1 MKLNYR
7 DKIILG
13 ALLAFVILLAGFF
26 LAVKPKYNA
35 IKTDSDALKK
45 AQADKEDV
53 DNKIAEIKPLQDE
66 IKATYEATTKLTN
79 DFVAYN
85 DIYNA
90 RKLDQYMQH
99 FAEDCEVKVTTLS
112 ASDLGESTLSYYYF
126 TPSYVGES
134 MLEAADLNGDR
145 QAAIAEDK
153 AESDA
158 LQGRTQESV
167 LAGTYDINVLGTKEN
182 IYKYLQAIEDQD
194 KTIIINTVDLGGM
207 IINPEAF
214 EKTADGL
221 GNELSD
227 EQKEMLEDDAEIE
240 AKFNISVYS
249 VFELSEP
256 NVEAD

>member
-13 ALLAFVILLAGFF
+13 ALLAFVILLGGFF
-26 LAVKPKYNA
+26 LLIKPKYNA
-35 IKTDSDALKK
+35 IKNDSAALE
-45 AQADKEDV
+45 QAEKDQKEV
-53 DNKIAEIKPLQDE
+53 DDKIAEIPGLKDQ
-66 IKATYEATTKLTN
+66 IKTTYDATKKLTD

-99 FAEDCEVKVTTLS
+99 FAEDCEVKIENLT
-112 ASDLGESTLSYYYF
+112 ASDLNEGTLNYYF
-126 TPSYVGES
+126 FTPTYVGEG
-134 MLEAADLNGDR
+134 MLAEADLNGDR

-153 AESDA
+153 AESDS
-158 LQGRTQESV
+158 LQARAQESV
-167 LAGTYDINVLGTKEN
+167 LMGNYDISVLGTKEN
-182 IYKYLQAIEDQD
+182 IYKYLQTIEDQD

-207 IINPEAF
+207 IINPDAVEAM
-214 EKTADGL
+214 ADYL
-221 GNELSD
+221 GADLS
-227 EQKEMLEDDAEIE
+227 EEEKEMLEDDAEIE
-240 AKFNISVYS
+240 AKFNVSIYS